1 MKKALKI
8 IAILILVLL
17 IAIAGFGVWAYSYL
31 TSNQFKQMIVDKT
44 SEALGVKVTVESL
57 KFSIFSGFQLKGVKI
72 ANPPGSRNPDFFQA
86 DSFELNYNWRAL
98 LDKKLEINDVSVQ
111 KPIISVEQLA
121 SGQWIFP
128 GMNRLPH
135 APEGQASG
143 SGDTQMTQAPQS
155 SPVTIQTQDS
165 KGIPVSVKKFEIQDG
180 ALSIYDM
187 SGVSPIS
194 FKGMTLHSS
203 VSVDKG
209 KADLKGDLKISNLEI
224 IRLGQVSG
232 VDSRFELKDGVYT
245 ISEASATCFGGQ
257 ISGHGTL
264 DINQV
269 EQMPLA
275 LDIKG
280 NGLDMKSLLAA
291 LGNQTDQLSGKLNIE
306 AQLTAP
312 MTHPLD
318 FQGKGYLDI
327 KEGKV
332 TGVPML
338 QLIGSVFNISEFQ
351 EMNLT
356 KAYTDFSAAERVI
369 TLSNLILT
377 TPDIQIKG
385 GGTITVD
392 NQYDLKLV
400 MNMSKGLYEKMP
412 NDIREKLLPNED
424 GSFTTP
430 EFRVY
435 GPQDSLKTDLLDKLL
450 VQDAAKKQIQKLN
463 EKAGDLLKE
472 LFK

>member
-1 MKKALKI
+1 
-8 IAILILVLL
+8 
-17 IAIAGFGVWAYSYL
+17 
-31 TSNQFKQMIVDKT
+31 
-44 SEALGVKVTVESL
+44 
-57 KFSIFSGFQLKGVKI
+57 
-72 ANPPGSRNPDFFQA
+72 
-86 DSFELNYNWRAL
+86 
-98 LDKKLEINDVSVQ
+98 
-111 KPIISVEQLA
+111 
-121 SGQWIFP
+121 
-128 GMNRLPH
+128 
-135 APEGQASG
+135 
-143 SGDTQMTQAPQS
+143 
-155 SPVTIQTQDS
+155 
-165 KGIPVSVKKFEIQDG
+165 
-180 ALSIYDM
+180 
-187 SGVSPIS
+187 
-194 FKGMTLHSS
+194 
-203 VSVDKG
+203 
-209 KADLKGDLKISNLEI
+209 
-224 IRLGQVSG
+224 
-232 VDSRFELKDGVYT
+232 VYT